1 MKSLAPIAIL
11 ISAALAAPPGA
22 QELKRLIVSAQA
34 AGDNDN
40 KIAYKI
46 GHFRLKERLTDRE
59 IADIRALNLGLRT
72 SAMLEVIADNSEFEA
87 AADAPGTA
95 PLTPSEADT
104 LLEKT
109 RLFALNYI
117 RNLPDFICTSIV
129 RRFESNVIRVVD
141 NAAFLEDIRLQD
153 THMTEVS
160 FAHGKEVYRAS
171 QAQDQ
176 AVQGLTTKGE
186 FGSILGSILI
196 DGTHP
201 AWSRWES
208 IDGKLVAVFRYSV
221 DAAHSRYTVD
231 WLDDKRRPKQIGPAF
246 NGELSIDP
254 ASGAIIRLTR
264 HAALPRDSRIFFV
277 DTAIEYQPVLIGG
290 ASYICPVKSIT
301 RSVWKVDPVGF
312 ALSLNEVQF
321 GSYHK
326 FEGESKL
333 AFDQLK

>member
-1 MKSLAPIAIL
+1 MKRLAIIAVL
-11 ISAALAAPPGA
+11 VAAALAANPGA
-22 QELKRLIVSAQA
+22 QELKRLILSAQA

-40 KIAYKI
+40 KIAYKVS
-46 GHFRLKERLTDRE
+46 HFRLKERLTDRAV
-59 IADIRALNLGLRT
+59 ADIRALNLGLRA
-72 SAMLEVIADNSEFEA
+72 SAVLELIADNSEFEA
-87 AADAPGTA
+87 AADASGTA
-95 PLTPSEADT
+95 PLTPSEADA

-117 RNLPDFICTSIV
+117 RSLPDFICTSII
-129 RRFESNVIRVVD
+129 RRFESNVIGVVD
-141 NAAFLEDIRLQD
+141 NEEFLQELRLQD
-153 THMTEVS
+153 TLMTEVS

-171 QAQDQ
+171 HAQDQ
-176 AVQGLTTKGE
+176 SAQGLTTKGE
-186 FGSILGSILI
+186 FGSILGSILN

-208 IDGKLVAVFRYSV
+208 IDGKLVGVFHYSV
-221 DAAHSRYTVD
+221 DAAHSRYAVD
-231 WLDDKRRPKQIGPAF
+231 WLDNKRRPRQNRPAF

-254 ASGAIIRLTR
+254 ASGTIVRLTR

-290 ASYICPVKSIT
+290 VSYICPVKSIT
-301 RSVWKVDPVGF
+301 RSAWKADPAGF
-312 ALSLNEVQF
+312 AFSLNEVQF

-333 AFDQLK
+333 AFDQVK